1 MSHQPSTINR
11 ESDDPRTAVNE
22 IMSRSAIVLVEPK
35 FEENIGA
42 AARVAMNMGIGALKV
57 VGERPL
63 DRERMLKMA
72 THKAARLIEEMEC
85 HRDCAAALAEFSL
98 VVGTTARTG
107 RQRKIPRHPREIMTE
122 LAPLM
127 KENRLAM
134 VFGPEDRGL
143 ENEHLKL
150 CHHTSTIPTADFSSL
165 NLAQAVAIH
174 AYELRTAVSERIGS
188 GLPFKE
194 QKLATTFE
202 LEGMYE
208 HLETVLRR
216 IGFLKDR
223 GGRDAYWMNSI
234 RAGFSRLGLNSREV
248 RIVRGFC
255 RQFLWYDRNDLRNDP
270 RTQPPEDSRRT
281 PHG

>member
-1 MSHQPSTINR
+1 MNHEP
-11 ESDDPRTAVNE
+11 DDPRTAVNE
-22 IMSRSAIVLVEPK
+22 IMSRSAVVLVEPK

-42 AARVAMNMGIGALKV
+42 AARVAANMGIGALKV
-57 VGERPL
+57 VADRPL

-72 THKAARLIEEMEC
+72 THKAARLIGEMER

-107 RQRKIPRHPREIMTE
+107 RQRKIPRPPRELMAG

-127 KENRLAM
+127 QDNRLAM

-143 ENEHLKL
+143 ENCHLKL

-174 AYELRTAVSERIGS
+174 AYELRCALAAHLDA
-188 GLPFKE
+188 GLPFRE
-194 QKLATTFE
+194 QKLANTFE
-202 LEGMYE
+202 LEGMYG

-216 IGFLKDR
+216 IGFLKDHD
-223 GGRDAYWMNSI
+223 GRDAYWMNSI
-234 RAGFSRLGLNSREV
+234 RAGFSRLGLSSREV

-255 RQFLWYDRNDLRNDP
+255 RQFLWYD
-270 RTQPPEDSRRT
+270 QGVAGPEFAAEQKKRRQ
-281 PHG
+281 GK